1 MSEVERLILQVDR
14 HLNELRKWLL
24 GLDAPLLSLV
34 PRHLAGRDTEVKA
47 GFIARQITFALSYDL
62 PEEKLIALSDY
73 KQYILEM
80 VRYILTE
87 TADQSHDFANLV
99 MLAETPASVRAYLL
113 TQIDNPNL
121 YQKFGSFET
130 DPMFHQSLERAVI
143 SLQNLP
149 RLKHR
154 LKAFQNLTIEER

>member
-1 MSEVERLILQVDR
+1 MSEVERLIIQVER

-34 PRHLAGRDTEVKA
+34 PHHLSARDTEVKA
-47 GFIARQITFALSYDL
+47 GYIARQITFALSYDL
-62 PEEKLIALSDY
+62 PEEKLIALPDY

-87 TADQSHDFANLV
+87 TAEPSHDFANLI
-99 MLAETPASVRAYLL
+99 MLAETPTSVRSYLL
-113 TQIDNPNL
+113 TQIERPDL
-121 YQKFGSFET
+121 YHKFGSFET

-143 SLQNLP
+143 SLQNLSYLKR
-149 RLKHR
+149 RLR
-154 LKAFQNLTIEER
+154 TFQELAVEEK